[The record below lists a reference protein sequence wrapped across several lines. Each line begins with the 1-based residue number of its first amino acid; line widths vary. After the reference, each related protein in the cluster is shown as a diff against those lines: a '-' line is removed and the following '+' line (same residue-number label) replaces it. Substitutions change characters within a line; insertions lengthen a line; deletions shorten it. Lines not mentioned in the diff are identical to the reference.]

1 MVDFQYLVAW
11 FKSRELVLNTMNAKT
26 WGAFREWIIKDV
38 KEVEQKPILFLDMEQ
53 RLGHEYYTRML
64 KMMSSGMIN
73 EQITQYVAIIK
84 SASGNEVL
92 EWTWLVVAC

>member
-1 MVDFQYLVAW
+1 
-11 FKSRELVLNTMNAKT
+11 
-26 WGAFREWIIKDV
+26 
-38 KEVEQKPILFLDMEQ
+38 
-53 RLGHEYYTRML
+53 
-64 KMMSSGMIN
+64 MMSSGMIN